1 MMVCFCYIF
10 QPSLM
15 GKQLFYKVVILY
27 EFGGCESYKNVCF
40 FVFYFFEKSKHE
52 NSSQPTPKHHHH
64 WGISRLYK
72 WDCTNSYELPTSLP
86 KHQIVTNCF
95 VIELALVVLLMKNSD
110 HACWKIQV
118 YWTTGSRHTEI
129 WEPISYRTV
138 WKHKIDKIIDKKKG
152 SNFVFRWE
160 KQDTMCLCYVN
171 PYCEI

>member
-1 MMVCFCYIF
+1 MNSEDVNHTKI
-10 QPSLM
+10 
-15 GKQLFYKVVILY
+15 
-27 EFGGCESYKNVCF
+27 CF